1 MTNKLIYTKNIFGG
15 SREDLI
21 EKVSQALSQKRFEH
35 VLRVEDMALQLADK
49 WHVDAELASIAAL
62 THDYAK
68 ERSDKDFL
76 RKIEEKQLDSDLI
89 NWGNNIW
96 HGVVGAEMVKDELG
110 IMHED
115 ILNAIRQ
122 HTTGATTMTKLSQI
136 LYMADYIEAGRDFP
150 GVEEV
155 RALAFEDLA
164 ASVGWQTAH
173 TLSFLLSKEVR
184 VYPGTLL
191 TYNTWSVDK

>member
-1 MTNKLIYTKNIFGG
+1 MTDKLIYTQKIFSG
-15 SREDLI
+15 SRELLI
-21 EKVSQALSQKRFEH
+21 DKVSQALSTKRFEH
-35 VLRVEDMALQLADK
+35 VLRVEEMALQLAEK

-68 ERSDKDFL
+68 ERSDEDFL
-76 RKIEEKQLDSDLI
+76 REIEKKQLDRDLT
-89 NWGNNIW
+89 NWGNNVW

-110 IMHED
+110 IAHED

-122 HTTGATTMTKLSQI
+122 HTTGATVMTKLSQI
-136 LYMADYIEAGRDFP
+136 LYMADYIETGRDFP
-150 GVEEV
+150 GVEDV
-155 RALAFEDLA
+155 RALAFDDLA

-173 TLSFLLSKEVR
+173 TLTFLLTKKVSI
-184 VYPGTLL
+184 YPGTLL

>member
-1 MTNKLIYTKNIFGG
+1 MKYDEKYTALDREALMQAVQMRMSERRFKHVLGVEETAVALAERFGG
-15 SREDLI
+15 SP
-21 EKVSQALSQKRFEH
+21 KK
-35 VLRVEDMALQLADK
+35 
-49 WHVDAELASIAAL
+49 ASIAAL

-68 ERSDKDFL
+68 ERSDEDFL
-76 RKIEEKQLDSDLI
+76 REIEKKQLDRDLI

-110 IMHED
+110 IAHED

-122 HTTGATTMTKLSQI
+122 HTTGATVMTKLSQI

-155 RALAFEDLA
+155 RTLAFDDLA

-173 TLSFLLSKEVR
+173 TLTFLLTQKVTI
-184 VYPGTLL
+184 YPGTLL